1 MALAVLLLANCPT
14 MLKLLNISNLAV
26 VDKLQIEFFPGLN
39 VLSGETGSGKSIIID
54 ALSVLLGKR
63 IAQDLIRT
71 GESRAYI
78 EGVFDIAGNTPLL
91 AVLEE
96 AGVELDEE
104 EIVIKRELVTTG
116 RGRTFVNN
124 QTVTTSLLKAIQPHV
139 LDIHGQGDQQSLLA
153 SDNHLRLFDGYI
165 GAAEKRAVVEGFYDE
180 LLAIVRVFERSR
192 QSESERLQMLDVILY
207 QIGEIEKAAIKS
219 EAKVNE
225 DVELETERKLLANA
239 EHLMTLSSEAHA
251 RLDGENESILAQIN
265 AVQRRLVD
273 LAEMDKSFA
282 PYLEQLS
289 TAKYT
294 LEDLAFYLRDYGDG
308 IDVSPE
314 RLRFVED
321 RLIELDRLKRKYG
334 GTLDSVIETYETL
347 CNKREDLQFSEER
360 SEKLKVEFRQKLKQY
375 ETAAKKLSQLRQS
388 KVAEFEKAAA
398 AELSQVALENA
409 RFTLRFSPPPSNDW
423 SDWLRQML
431 ELSDLPA
438 VHRSGKELLEFYFTA
453 NKGEEQRPLS
463 EVASGGELSRLML
476 ILKTITAPTQFP
488 RTLIFDEIDT
498 GIGGRVADAVGQR
511 LQRLAQVNQ
520 ILCITHQAQV
530 ARYADT
536 HHLVNK
542 EIANER
548 TRTTVGKLNETGR
561 VEELAR
567 MLAGQDITVTARKHA
582 REMLKSK

>member
-1 MALAVLLLANCPT
+1 

-26 VDKLQIEFFPGLN
+26 VDKLQLEFFPGLN

-63 IAQDLIRT
+63 IATDLIRT

-165 GAAEKRAVVEGFYDE
+165 GAAEKRAVVEGLYDE

-207 QIGEIEKAAIKS
+207 QIGEIEKAAV
-219 EAKVNE
+219 KVNE

-239 EHLMTLSSEAHA
+239 EHLVTLAGESHA

-265 AVQRRLVD
+265 AVQRRLGD

-282 PYLEQLS
+282 PYLEQLA

-294 LEDLAFYLRDYGDG
+294 LADLAFYLRDYGDG

-314 RLRFVED
+314 RLRLVED

-375 ETAAKKLSQLRQS
+375 ESAAKKLSQLRQS

-398 AELSQVALENA
+398 VELSQVALENA
-409 RFTLRFSPPPSNDW
+409 RFTLRFSPPPTNDW

-431 ELSDLPA
+431 ELPDLPP
-438 VHRSGKELLEFYFTA
+438 VHRNGKELLEFYFTA

-498 GIGGRVADAVGQR
+498 GIGGRVADAVGLR
-511 LQRLAQVNQ
+511 LQRLAKVNQ

-548 TRTTVGKLNETGR
+548 TRTTVAKLNDTGR

-582 REMLKSK
+582 REMLKAK